1 MYEGSRV
8 SGSSKAKEFFTQPWA
23 RLHQS
28 VTGEALRIW
37 LNPEPMT
44 FLSTHFCSLSS
55 PPDWQGHPPMHQPFL
70 PAWGI
75 FCSFLS
81 FSSEGLLSSCWLDFG
96 SLAAAPSSP
105 LSAVGLCTSMW
116 SCPSLN
122 CQMPRAVCP
131 PRSLPPDMQN
141 WEAREQTLPAETEAK
156 KALSA
161 SVLWHEVVLTA
172 SSEPLSSRCP
182 ACSSILA
189 YCHVTS
195 KCFGPSGMWKYSF
208 SVWAIH
214 DVAFN
219 LFIFYCKVAFIWKIV
234 LIRYAWLMLIT
245 VVIF

>member
-1 MYEGSRV
+1 MRAQESLGPLRQRSFLPSHEPDFIKVSQVRHLGS
-8 SGSSKAKEFFTQPWA
+8 GWT
-23 RLHQS
+23 
-28 VTGEALRIW
+28 
-37 LNPEPMT
+37 LNPWH
-44 FLSTHFCSLSS
+44 SCQHISAACQA

-105 LSAVGLCTSMW
+105 LSAVGLCTSRW

-161 SVLWHEVVLTA
+161 SVLWHEVVLTT

-234 LIRYAWLMLIT
+234 LMRYAWLMLIT